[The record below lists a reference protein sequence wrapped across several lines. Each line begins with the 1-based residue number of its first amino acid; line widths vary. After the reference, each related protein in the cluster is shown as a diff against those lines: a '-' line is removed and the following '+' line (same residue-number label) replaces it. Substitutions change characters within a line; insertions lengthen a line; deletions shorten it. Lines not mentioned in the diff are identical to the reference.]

1 MKYSAVIAVF
11 LGYAKADAPPAF
23 NEPPFAVKTHP
34 SAAGLVQVESACAQF
49 GVAGVTCDPANNM
62 LFATGMNGDEDL
74 GEDITMKGQ
83 KFHFIQKPQA
93 LFATGMNGDEDLGE
107 DITMKGQKF
116 HFNQAPASQ
125 QLFAVGMNGDEDL
138 GEYITMKGQKF
149 HFIQKPQALFATGM
163 NGDEDLGEDIT
174 MKGQKFHFN
183 QQPQPIGA
191 LMQMQ
196 GDGEAAAIH
205 KADWTG
211 YTFPDKVHTLD
222 PKIAKTHTAF
232 YAQRD

>member
-83 KFHFIQKPQA
+83 KFHF
-93 LFATGMNGDEDLGE
+93 
-107 DITMKGQKF
+107 
-116 HFNQAPASQ
+116 
-125 QLFAVGMNGDEDL
+125 
-138 GEYITMKGQKF
+138 
-149 HFIQKPQALFATGM
+149 
-163 NGDEDLGEDIT
+163 
-174 MKGQKFHFN
+174 N

>member
-116 HFNQAPASQ
+116 HFNQ
-125 QLFAVGMNGDEDL
+125 
-138 GEYITMKGQKF
+138 
-149 HFIQKPQALFATGM
+149 
-163 NGDEDLGEDIT
+163 
-174 MKGQKFHFN
+174 
-183 QQPQPIGA
+183 QPQPIGA